1 MARLALLA
9 FAALLAGC
17 GAATAETS
25 SERDELTA
33 PELVEALRGG
43 GYVLY
48 VRHGATDMT
57 HKDTQKTDVSR
68 CDGMRNLTARGREE
82 SRELGRALAAL
93 GIPVGEVRASA
104 YCRTR
109 ETAELA
115 FGRYERDEA
124 LTGFPDSGDP
134 TYDERV
140 EALRALL
147 ARPPAE
153 GENTVLVAHVKN
165 LERAAG
171 VTLAEGEVVVFEPL
185 GGTAF
190 RYRGRIPAAAW
201 PQLAERLR
209 RDP

>member
-25 SERDELTA
+25 SDREELTA

-43 GYVLY
+43 GHVLY
-48 VRHGATDMT
+48 VRHGATDRT
-57 HKDTQKTDVSR
+57 HKDTHKTDVSR
-68 CDGMRNLTARGREE
+68 CDGMRNLNELGRKQ
-82 SRELGRALAAL
+82 SRELGRALEAL
-93 GIPVGEVRASA
+93 EIPVGEVRASA
-104 YCRTR
+104 FCRTR

-124 LTGFPDSGDP
+124 LTGFPEEGDP
-134 TYDERV
+134 RYEARLQ
-140 EALRALL
+140 ALRALL
-147 ARPPAE
+147 AQPPAA
-153 GENTVLVAHVKN
+153 GTNTVLVAHDTG
-165 LERAAG
+165 LEEAAG
-171 VTLAEGEVVVFEPL
+171 RTLAEGEVVVFEPL